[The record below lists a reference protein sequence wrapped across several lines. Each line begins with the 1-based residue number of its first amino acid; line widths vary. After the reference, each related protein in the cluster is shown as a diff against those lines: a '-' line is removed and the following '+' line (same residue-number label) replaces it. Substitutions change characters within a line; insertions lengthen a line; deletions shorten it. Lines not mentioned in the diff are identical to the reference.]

1 LSPAACQNIVIT
13 LCKKSVSEHPTCKY
27 FTENLQQYDVGKTLI
42 MLLQMYVIHL
52 AAGRGFFMAG
62 CPMWRKHMETI
73 GTLWLYLV
81 FFGIVSIMLVIDF
94 IGFKHQHGQE
104 VKIRTAAYWSVAWVS
119 VAALFGGGL
128 WLYLEQTA
136 GVVLANQKV
145 MEYFAGYL
153 LEKSLAIDN
162 VFVWLM
168 IFAAFAIPPA
178 LQRQLLLY
186 GVLGAIVL
194 RTIFIF
200 IGAWFVQEFSWIL
213 YLFGAF
219 LVYTGY
225 KFLRGHN
232 DEASNIEDMPLLKWL
247 RKHMRITP
255 QLEGNKFFIRKDGLL
270 WATPLF
276 LVLILVEASD
286 VIFAM
291 DSIPAI
297 FAVTTDP
304 FIVLTANL
312 MAILGL
318 RAMFFLLSGAASKM
332 YYLPYGLGVIL
343 VFIGF
348 KMLMLDVFHMPIWI
362 SLGFIVIVLAITAL
376 LSIRHNKKYNI
387 HQL

>member
-1 LSPAACQNIVIT
+1 
-13 LCKKSVSEHPTCKY
+13 
-27 FTENLQQYDVGKTLI
+27 
-42 MLLQMYVIHL
+42 
-52 AAGRGFFMAG
+52 
-62 CPMWRKHMETI
+62 METI
-73 GTLWLYLV
+73 GTLWLYLA
-81 FFGIVSIMLVIDF
+81 FFGLVAVMLIIDF
-94 IGFKHQHGQE
+94 LGFKNSQGQE
-104 VKIRTAAYWSVAWVS
+104 VKVKTAACWSIAWVS

-128 WLYLEQTA
+128 WLYLQQTA
-136 GVVLANQKV
+136 GVAIANTKV

-153 LEKSLAIDN
+153 LEKSLAVDN

-178 LQRQLLLY
+178 LQRKLLLY

-194 RTIFIF
+194 RTVFIF
-200 IGAWFVQEFSWIL
+200 IGAWFVQEFSWVL
-213 YLFGAF
+213 YIFGAF
-219 LVYTGY
+219 LVYTGF
-225 KFLRGHN
+225 KFLKGQD
-232 DEASNIEDMPLLKWL
+232 DEEKNIEDMAILKWL
-247 RKHMRITP
+247 RKHLRITP
-255 QLEGNKFFIRKDGLL
+255 QMQGDKFFVRQNGML

-286 VIFAM
+286 VIFAV

-332 YYLPYGLGVIL
+332 HYLPYGLGLIL
-343 VFIGF
+343 LFIGF

-362 SLGFIVIVLAITAL
+362 SLGFIVITLAITAW
-376 LSIRHNKKYNI
+376 LSIRHSKK
-387 HQL
+387 HHETTL

>member
-1 LSPAACQNIVIT
+1 
-13 LCKKSVSEHPTCKY
+13 
-27 FTENLQQYDVGKTLI
+27 
-42 MLLQMYVIHL
+42 
-52 AAGRGFFMAG
+52 
-62 CPMWRKHMETI
+62 MESI
-73 GTLWLYLV
+73 GNLWLYLA
-81 FFGIVSIMLVIDF
+81 FFGIVTVMLLIDF
-94 IGFKHQHGQE
+94 LGFKQKEGQE
-104 VKIRTAAYWSVAWVS
+104 VKIKTAALWSIAWVS
-119 VAALFGGGL
+119 VASLFGAGL
-128 WLYLEQTA
+128 WLYLQQTA
-136 GVVLANQKV
+136 GITVANTKV

-153 LEKSLAIDN
+153 LEKSLAVDN

-186 GVLGAIVL
+186 GVLGAIIL

-213 YLFGAF
+213 YIFGAF
-219 LVYTGY
+219 LVYTGF
-225 KFLRGHN
+225 KFFKGQN
-232 DEASNIEDMPLLKWL
+232 EEETNIEDMAILKWL

-255 QLEGNKFFIRKDGLL
+255 QMHGNKFFVRQNGML

-286 VIFAM
+286 VIFAV

-297 FAVTTDP
+297 FAVTSDP

-318 RAMFFLLSGAASKM
+318 RAMFFLLSGAATKM
-332 YYLPYGLGVIL
+332 HYLPYGLGIIL

-362 SLGFIVIVLAITAL
+362 SLGFIVLVLTITAI
-376 LSIRHNKKYNI
+376 LSIRYSKKH
-387 HQL
+387 HQTTL

>member
-1 LSPAACQNIVIT
+1 
-13 LCKKSVSEHPTCKY
+13 
-27 FTENLQQYDVGKTLI
+27 
-42 MLLQMYVIHL
+42 
-52 AAGRGFFMAG
+52 
-62 CPMWRKHMETI
+62 METI

-81 FFGIVSIMLVIDF
+81 FFAIVAVMLIIDF
-94 IGFKHQHGQE
+94 VGFKHQHGQE
-104 VKIRTAAYWSVAWVS
+104 VKVRTAAYWSIAWVS
-119 VAALFGGGL
+119 VATLFGGGL

-136 GVVLANQKV
+136 GTAIANAKV

-178 LQRQLLLY
+178 LQRKLLLY

-213 YLFGAF
+213 YIFGAF
-219 LVYTGY
+219 LVYTGF
-225 KFLRGHN
+225 KFLRGQHEE
-232 DEASNIEDMPLLKWL
+232 DSNIEDMAILKWL
-247 RKHMRITP
+247 RKRMRITP
-255 QLEGNKFFIRKDGLL
+255 QLQGDKFFVRQNGLL

-286 VIFAM
+286 VIFAV

-332 YYLPYGLGVIL
+332 HYLPYGLGIIL

-362 SLGFIVIVLAITAL
+362 SLSFIVIVLTVTAI
-376 LSIRHNKKYNI
+376 LSIRHSKKYNETT
-387 HQL
+387 L

>member
-1 LSPAACQNIVIT
+1 
-13 LCKKSVSEHPTCKY
+13 
-27 FTENLQQYDVGKTLI
+27 
-42 MLLQMYVIHL
+42 
-52 AAGRGFFMAG
+52 
-62 CPMWRKHMETI
+62 METI

-81 FFGIVSIMLVIDF
+81 FFAIVAVMLIIDF
-94 IGFKHQHGQE
+94 VGFKHQHGQE
-104 VKIRTAAYWSVAWVS
+104 VKVRTAAYWSIAWVS
-119 VAALFGGGL
+119 VATLFGGGL

-136 GVVLANQKV
+136 GTAIANAKV

-178 LQRQLLLY
+178 LQRKLLLY

-213 YLFGAF
+213 YIFGAF
-219 LVYTGY
+219 LVYTGF
-225 KFLRGHN
+225 KFLRGQ
-232 DEASNIEDMPLLKWL
+232 DEEESNIEDMAILKWL
-247 RKHMRITP
+247 RKRMRITP
-255 QLEGNKFFIRKDGLL
+255 QLEADKFFIRKDGLL

-286 VIFAM
+286 VIFAV

-332 YYLPYGLGVIL
+332 HYLPYGLGIIL

-348 KMLMLDVFHMPIWI
+348 KMLMLDIFHMPIWI
-362 SLGFIVIVLAITAL
+362 SLSFIVIVLTITAI
-376 LSIRHNKKYNI
+376 LSIRHSKKHN
-387 HQL
+387 QTTL

>member
-1 LSPAACQNIVIT
+1 
-13 LCKKSVSEHPTCKY
+13 
-27 FTENLQQYDVGKTLI
+27 
-42 MLLQMYVIHL
+42 
-52 AAGRGFFMAG
+52 
-62 CPMWRKHMETI
+62 MESI
-73 GTLWLYLV
+73 GNLWLYLA
-81 FFGIVSIMLVIDF
+81 FFGIVTVMLLIDF
-94 IGFKHQHGQE
+94 LGFKQKEGQE
-104 VKIRTAAYWSVAWVS
+104 VKIKTAALWSIAWVS
-119 VAALFGGGL
+119 VASLFGAGL
-128 WLYLEQTA
+128 WLYLQQTA
-136 GVVLANQKV
+136 GVTVANTKV

-153 LEKSLAIDN
+153 LEKSLAVDN

-186 GVLGAIVL
+186 GVLGAIIL

-213 YLFGAF
+213 YIFGAF
-219 LVYTGY
+219 LVYTGF
-225 KFLRGHN
+225 KFFKGQN
-232 DEASNIEDMPLLKWL
+232 EEETNIEDMAILKWL

-255 QLEGNKFFIRKDGLL
+255 QLHGNKFFVRQNGIL

-286 VIFAM
+286 VIFAV

-297 FAVTTDP
+297 FAVTSDP

-318 RAMFFLLSGAASKM
+318 RAMFFLLSGAATKM
-332 YYLPYGLGVIL
+332 HYLPYGLGIIL

-362 SLGFIVIVLAITAL
+362 SLSFIVLVLTITAI
-376 LSIRHNKKYNI
+376 LSIRYSKKH
-387 HQL
+387 HQTTL

>member
-1 LSPAACQNIVIT
+1 
-13 LCKKSVSEHPTCKY
+13 
-27 FTENLQQYDVGKTLI
+27 
-42 MLLQMYVIHL
+42 
-52 AAGRGFFMAG
+52 
-62 CPMWRKHMETI
+62 MESI
-73 GTLWLYLV
+73 GNPWLYLA
-81 FFGIVSIMLVIDF
+81 FFAIVAVMLLIDF
-94 IGFKHQHGQE
+94 LGFKQKEGQE
-104 VKIRTAAYWSVAWVS
+104 VKIKTAAYWSIAWVS
-119 VAALFGGGL
+119 IATLFGGGL
-128 WLYLEQTA
+128 WLYLQQTV
-136 GVVLANQKV
+136 GISIANAKT

-178 LQRQLLLY
+178 LQRKILLY

-213 YLFGAF
+213 YIFGAF
-219 LVYTGY
+219 LVYTGF
-225 KFLRGHN
+225 KLLKGQ
-232 DEASNIEDMPLLKWL
+232 DEEDTNIEDMAILKWL

-255 QLEGNKFFIRKDGLL
+255 KLDGAKFFVRQNGLL

-286 VIFAM
+286 VIFAV

-318 RAMFFLLSGAASKM
+318 RAMFFLLAGSASKM
-332 YYLPYGLGVIL
+332 HYLPYGLGIIL

-362 SLGFIVIVLAITAL
+362 SLGFIVIVLAITAW
-376 LSIRHNKKYNI
+376 LSIRHNKKQELNS
-387 HQL
+387 

>member
-1 LSPAACQNIVIT
+1 
-13 LCKKSVSEHPTCKY
+13 
-27 FTENLQQYDVGKTLI
+27 
-42 MLLQMYVIHL
+42 
-52 AAGRGFFMAG
+52 
-62 CPMWRKHMETI
+62 MESI
-73 GTLWLYLV
+73 GNLWLYLA
-81 FFGIVSIMLVIDF
+81 FFGIVTVMLLIDF
-94 IGFKHQHGQE
+94 LGFKQKEGQE
-104 VKIRTAAYWSVAWVS
+104 VKIKTAALWSIAWVS
-119 VAALFGGGL
+119 VASLFGAGL
-128 WLYLEQTA
+128 WLYLQQTA
-136 GVVLANQKV
+136 GVTVANTKV

-153 LEKSLAIDN
+153 LEKSLAVDN

-168 IFAAFAIPPA
+168 IFAAFGIPPA

-186 GVLGAIVL
+186 GVLGAIIL

-213 YLFGAF
+213 YIFGAF
-219 LVYTGY
+219 LVYTGF
-225 KFLRGHN
+225 KFFKGQN
-232 DEASNIEDMPLLKWL
+232 EEETNIEDMAILKWL

-255 QLEGNKFFIRKDGLL
+255 QMHGNKFFVRQNGML

-286 VIFAM
+286 VIFAV

-297 FAVTTDP
+297 FAVTSDP

-318 RAMFFLLSGAASKM
+318 RAMFFLLSGAATKM
-332 YYLPYGLGVIL
+332 HYLPYGLGIIL

-362 SLGFIVIVLAITAL
+362 SLGFIVLVLTITAIL
-376 LSIRHNKKYNI
+376 TIRYSKI
-387 HQL
+387 HHQTTL

>member
-1 LSPAACQNIVIT
+1 
-13 LCKKSVSEHPTCKY
+13 
-27 FTENLQQYDVGKTLI
+27 
-42 MLLQMYVIHL
+42 
-52 AAGRGFFMAG
+52 
-62 CPMWRKHMETI
+62 METI
-73 GTLWLYLV
+73 GHPWLYLA
-81 FFGIVSIMLVIDF
+81 FFSIVAVMLIIDF
-94 IGFKHQHGQE
+94 IGFKQKEGQE
-104 VKIRTAAYWSVAWVS
+104 VKIKTAALWSIAWVS
-119 VAALFGGGL
+119 VASLFGAGL
-128 WLYLEQTA
+128 WLYLQQTA
-136 GVVLANQKV
+136 GVTVANTKV

-153 LEKSLAIDN
+153 LEKSLAVDN

-186 GVLGAIVL
+186 GVLGAIIL

-213 YLFGAF
+213 YIFGAF
-219 LVYTGY
+219 LVYTGF
-225 KFLRGHN
+225 KFFKGQN
-232 DEASNIEDMPLLKWL
+232 EEETNIEDMAILKWL

-255 QLEGNKFFIRKDGLL
+255 QLHGNKFFVRQNGML

-286 VIFAM
+286 VIFAV

-297 FAVTTDP
+297 FAVTSDP

-318 RAMFFLLSGAASKM
+318 RAMFFLLSGAATKM
-332 YYLPYGLGVIL
+332 HYLPYGLGIIL

-362 SLGFIVIVLAITAL
+362 SLGFIVLVLTITAI
-376 LSIRHNKKYNI
+376 LSIRYSKKH
-387 HQL
+387 HQTTL

>member
-1 LSPAACQNIVIT
+1 
-13 LCKKSVSEHPTCKY
+13 
-27 FTENLQQYDVGKTLI
+27 
-42 MLLQMYVIHL
+42 
-52 AAGRGFFMAG
+52 
-62 CPMWRKHMETI
+62 METI

-81 FFGIVSIMLVIDF
+81 FFAIVAVMLIIDF
-94 IGFKHQHGQE
+94 VGFKHQHGQE
-104 VKIRTAAYWSVAWVS
+104 VKVRTAAYWSIAWVS
-119 VAALFGGGL
+119 VATLFG
-128 WLYLEQTA
+128 
-136 GVVLANQKV
+136 
-145 MEYFAGYL
+145 GYL

-178 LQRQLLLY
+178 LQRKLLLY

-213 YLFGAF
+213 YIFGAF
-219 LVYTGY
+219 LVYTGF
-225 KFLRGHN
+225 KFLRGQ
-232 DEASNIEDMPLLKWL
+232 DEEESNIEDMAILKWL
-247 RKHMRITP
+247 RKRMRITP
-255 QLEGNKFFIRKDGLL
+255 QLEADKFFIRKDGLL

-286 VIFAM
+286 VIFAV

-332 YYLPYGLGVIL
+332 HYLPYGLGIIL

-362 SLGFIVIVLAITAL
+362 SLSFIVIVLTITAI
-376 LSIRHNKKYNI
+376 LSIRHSKKHN
-387 HQL
+387 QTTL

>member
-1 LSPAACQNIVIT
+1 
-13 LCKKSVSEHPTCKY
+13 
-27 FTENLQQYDVGKTLI
+27 
-42 MLLQMYVIHL
+42 
-52 AAGRGFFMAG
+52 
-62 CPMWRKHMETI
+62 METI

-81 FFGIVSIMLVIDF
+81 FFAIVAVMLIIDF
-94 IGFKHQHGQE
+94 VGFKHQHGQE
-104 VKIRTAAYWSVAWVS
+104 VKVRTAAYWSIAWVS
-119 VAALFGGGL
+119 VATLFGGGL

-136 GVVLANQKV
+136 GAAIANTKV

-178 LQRQLLLY
+178 LQRKLLLY

-213 YLFGAF
+213 YIFGAF
-219 LVYTGY
+219 LVYTGF
-225 KFLRGHN
+225 KFLRGQHEE
-232 DEASNIEDMPLLKWL
+232 DSNIEDMAILKWL

-255 QLEGNKFFIRKDGLL
+255 QLQGDKFFVRQNGLL

-286 VIFAM
+286 VIFAV

-332 YYLPYGLGVIL
+332 HYLPYGLGIIL

-362 SLGFIVIVLAITAL
+362 SLSFIVIVLTVTAI
-376 LSIRHNKKYNI
+376 LSIRHSKKYNETT
-387 HQL
+387 L

>member
-1 LSPAACQNIVIT
+1 
-13 LCKKSVSEHPTCKY
+13 
-27 FTENLQQYDVGKTLI
+27 
-42 MLLQMYVIHL
+42 
-52 AAGRGFFMAG
+52 
-62 CPMWRKHMETI
+62 MESI
-73 GTLWLYLV
+73 GNLWLYIA
-81 FFGIVSIMLVIDF
+81 FFGIVTVMLLIDF
-94 IGFKHQHGQE
+94 LGFKQKEGQE
-104 VKIRTAAYWSVAWVS
+104 VKIKTAALWSIAWVS
-119 VAALFGGGL
+119 IASLFGAGL
-128 WLYLEQTA
+128 WLYLQQTA
-136 GVVLANQKV
+136 GVTVANTKV

-153 LEKSLAIDN
+153 LEKSLAVDN

-186 GVLGAIVL
+186 GVLGAIIL

-213 YLFGAF
+213 YILGAF
-219 LVYTGY
+219 LVYTGF
-225 KFLRGHN
+225 KFFKGQN
-232 DEASNIEDMPLLKWL
+232 EEETNIEDMAILKWL

-255 QLEGNKFFIRKDGLL
+255 QLHGNKFFVRQNGIL

-286 VIFAM
+286 VIFAV

-297 FAVTTDP
+297 FAVTSDP

-318 RAMFFLLSGAASKM
+318 RAMFFLLSGAATKM
-332 YYLPYGLGVIL
+332 HYLPYGLGIIL

-362 SLGFIVIVLAITAL
+362 SLGFIVLVLTITAI
-376 LSIRHNKKYNI
+376 LSIRYSKKH
-387 HQL
+387 HQTTL

>member
-1 LSPAACQNIVIT
+1 
-13 LCKKSVSEHPTCKY
+13 
-27 FTENLQQYDVGKTLI
+27 
-42 MLLQMYVIHL
+42 
-52 AAGRGFFMAG
+52 
-62 CPMWRKHMETI
+62 MESI
-73 GTLWLYLV
+73 GNLWLYLA
-81 FFGIVSIMLVIDF
+81 FFGIVTVMLLIDF
-94 IGFKHQHGQE
+94 LGFKQKEGQE
-104 VKIRTAAYWSVAWVS
+104 VKIKTAALWSIAWVS
-119 VAALFGGGL
+119 VASLFGAGL
-128 WLYLEQTA
+128 WLYLQQTA
-136 GVVLANQKV
+136 GVTVANTKV

-153 LEKSLAIDN
+153 LEKSLAVDN

-186 GVLGAIVL
+186 GVLGAIIL

-213 YLFGAF
+213 YIFGAF
-219 LVYTGY
+219 LVYTGF
-225 KFLRGHN
+225 KFFKGQN
-232 DEASNIEDMPLLKWL
+232 EEETNFEDMAILKWL

-255 QLEGNKFFIRKDGLL
+255 QMHGNKFFVRQNGML

-286 VIFAM
+286 VIFAV

-297 FAVTTDP
+297 FAVTSDP

-318 RAMFFLLSGAASKM
+318 RAMFFLLSGAATKM
-332 YYLPYGLGVIL
+332 HYLPYGLGIIL

-362 SLGFIVIVLAITAL
+362 SLGFIVLVLTITAI
-376 LSIRHNKKYNI
+376 LSIGYSKKH
-387 HQL
+387 HQTTL

>member
-1 LSPAACQNIVIT
+1 
-13 LCKKSVSEHPTCKY
+13 
-27 FTENLQQYDVGKTLI
+27 
-42 MLLQMYVIHL
+42 
-52 AAGRGFFMAG
+52 
-62 CPMWRKHMETI
+62 MESI
-73 GTLWLYLV
+73 GNLWLYLA
-81 FFGIVSIMLVIDF
+81 FFGIVTVMLLIDF
-94 IGFKHQHGQE
+94 LGFKQKEGQE
-104 VKIRTAAYWSVAWVS
+104 VKIKTAALWSIAWVS
-119 VAALFGGGL
+119 VASLFGAGL
-128 WLYLEQTA
+128 WLYLQQTA
-136 GVVLANQKV
+136 GVTVANTKV

-153 LEKSLAIDN
+153 LEKSLAVDN

-186 GVLGAIVL
+186 GVLGAIIL

-213 YLFGAF
+213 YIFGAF
-219 LVYTGY
+219 LVYTGF
-225 KFLRGHN
+225 KFFKGQN
-232 DEASNIEDMPLLKWL
+232 EEETNIEDMAILKWL

-255 QLEGNKFFIRKDGLL
+255 QLHGNKFFVRQNGML

-286 VIFAM
+286 VIFAV

-297 FAVTTDP
+297 FAVTSDP

-318 RAMFFLLSGAASKM
+318 RAMFFLLSGAATKM
-332 YYLPYGLGVIL
+332 HYLPYGLGIIL

-348 KMLMLDVFHMPIWI
+348 KMLKLDVFHMPIWI
-362 SLGFIVIVLAITAL
+362 SLGFIVLVLTITAI
-376 LSIRHNKKYNI
+376 LSIRYSKKH
-387 HQL
+387 HQTTL

>member
-1 LSPAACQNIVIT
+1 
-13 LCKKSVSEHPTCKY
+13 
-27 FTENLQQYDVGKTLI
+27 
-42 MLLQMYVIHL
+42 
-52 AAGRGFFMAG
+52 
-62 CPMWRKHMETI
+62 METI

-81 FFGIVSIMLVIDF
+81 FFAIVAVMLVIDF
-94 IGFKHQHGQE
+94 VGFKHQHGQE
-104 VKIRTAAYWSVAWVS
+104 VKVRTAAYWSIAWVS
-119 VAALFGGGL
+119 VATLFGGGL

-136 GVVLANQKV
+136 GTAIANAKV

-178 LQRQLLLY
+178 LQRKLLLY

-213 YLFGAF
+213 YIFGAF
-219 LVYTGY
+219 LVYTGF
-225 KFLRGHN
+225 KFLRGQHEE
-232 DEASNIEDMPLLKWL
+232 DSNIEDMAILKWL

-255 QLEGNKFFIRKDGLL
+255 QLQGDKFFVRQNGLL

-286 VIFAM
+286 VIFAV

-332 YYLPYGLGVIL
+332 HYLPYGLGIIL

-362 SLGFIVIVLAITAL
+362 SLSFIVIVLTVTAI
-376 LSIRHNKKYNI
+376 LSIRHSKRHNETT
-387 HQL
+387 L

>member
-1 LSPAACQNIVIT
+1 
-13 LCKKSVSEHPTCKY
+13 
-27 FTENLQQYDVGKTLI
+27 
-42 MLLQMYVIHL
+42 
-52 AAGRGFFMAG
+52 
-62 CPMWRKHMETI
+62 METI

-81 FFGIVSIMLVIDF
+81 FFAIVAVMLVIDF
-94 IGFKHQHGQE
+94 VGFKHQHGQE
-104 VKIRTAAYWSVAWVS
+104 VKVRTAAYWSIAWVS
-119 VAALFGGGL
+119 VATLFGGGL

-136 GVVLANQKV
+136 GAAIANTKV

-178 LQRQLLLY
+178 LQRKLLLY

-219 LVYTGY
+219 LVYTGF
-225 KFLRGHN
+225 KFLRGQHEE
-232 DEASNIEDMPLLKWL
+232 DSNIEDMAILKWL

-255 QLEGNKFFIRKDGLL
+255 QLQGDKFFVRQNGLL
-270 WATPLF
+270 WTTPLF

-286 VIFAM
+286 VIFAV

-332 YYLPYGLGVIL
+332 HYLPYGLGLIL

-362 SLGFIVIVLAITAL
+362 SLSFIVIVLTVTAI
-376 LSIRHNKKYNI
+376 LSIRHSKKHNETT
-387 HQL
+387 L

>member
-1 LSPAACQNIVIT
+1 
-13 LCKKSVSEHPTCKY
+13 
-27 FTENLQQYDVGKTLI
+27 
-42 MLLQMYVIHL
+42 
-52 AAGRGFFMAG
+52 
-62 CPMWRKHMETI
+62 METI

-81 FFGIVSIMLVIDF
+81 FFAIVAVMLIIDF
-94 IGFKHQHGQE
+94 VGFKHQHGQE
-104 VKIRTAAYWSVAWVS
+104 VKVRTAAYWSIAWVS
-119 VAALFGGGL
+119 VATLFGGGL

-136 GVVLANQKV
+136 GTAIANAKV

-178 LQRQLLLY
+178 LQRKLLLY

-219 LVYTGY
+219 LVYTGF
-225 KFLRGHN
+225 KFLRGQHEE
-232 DEASNIEDMPLLKWL
+232 DSNIEDMAILKWL

-255 QLEGNKFFIRKDGLL
+255 QLQGDKFFVRQNGLL

-286 VIFAM
+286 VIFAV

-332 YYLPYGLGVIL
+332 HYLPYGLGIIL

-362 SLGFIVIVLAITAL
+362 SLSFIVIVLTVTAI
-376 LSIRHNKKYNI
+376 LSIRHSKKYNETT
-387 HQL
+387 L

>member
-1 LSPAACQNIVIT
+1 
-13 LCKKSVSEHPTCKY
+13 
-27 FTENLQQYDVGKTLI
+27 
-42 MLLQMYVIHL
+42 
-52 AAGRGFFMAG
+52 
-62 CPMWRKHMETI
+62 MESI
-73 GTLWLYLV
+73 GNLWLYLA
-81 FFGIVSIMLVIDF
+81 FFGIVTVMLLIDF
-94 IGFKHQHGQE
+94 LGFKQKEGQE
-104 VKIRTAAYWSVAWVS
+104 VKIKTAALWSIAWVS
-119 VAALFGGGL
+119 VASLFGAGL
-128 WLYLEQTA
+128 WLYLQQTA
-136 GVVLANQKV
+136 GVTVANTKV

-153 LEKSLAIDN
+153 LEKSLAVDN

-186 GVLGAIVL
+186 GVLGAIIL

-213 YLFGAF
+213 YIFGAF
-219 LVYTGY
+219 LVYTGF
-225 KFLRGHN
+225 KFFKGQN
-232 DEASNIEDMPLLKWL
+232 EEETNIEDMAILKWL

-255 QLEGNKFFIRKDGLL
+255 QMHGNKFFVRQNGML

-286 VIFAM
+286 VIFAV

-297 FAVTTDP
+297 FAVTSDP

-318 RAMFFLLSGAASKM
+318 RAMFFLLSGAATKM
-332 YYLPYGLGVIL
+332 HYLPYGLGIIL
-343 VFIGF
+343 VCIGF

-362 SLGFIVIVLAITAL
+362 SLGFIVLVLTITAI
-376 LSIRHNKKYNI
+376 LSIRYSKKH
-387 HQL
+387 HQTTL

>member
-1 LSPAACQNIVIT
+1 
-13 LCKKSVSEHPTCKY
+13 
-27 FTENLQQYDVGKTLI
+27 
-42 MLLQMYVIHL
+42 
-52 AAGRGFFMAG
+52 
-62 CPMWRKHMETI
+62 MEPI
-73 GTLWLYLV
+73 GNLWLYIA
-81 FFGIVSIMLVIDF
+81 FFGIVTVMLLIDF
-94 IGFKHQHGQE
+94 LGFKQKEGQE
-104 VKIRTAAYWSVAWVS
+104 VKIKTAALWSIAWVS
-119 VAALFGGGL
+119 VASLFGAGL
-128 WLYLEQTA
+128 WLYLQQTA
-136 GVVLANQKV
+136 GVTVANTKV

-153 LEKSLAIDN
+153 LEKSLAVDN

-186 GVLGAIVL
+186 GVLGAIIL

-213 YLFGAF
+213 YIFGAF
-219 LVYTGY
+219 LVYTGF
-225 KFLRGHN
+225 KFFKGQN
-232 DEASNIEDMPLLKWL
+232 EEETNIEDMAILKWL

-255 QLEGNKFFIRKDGLL
+255 QLHGNKFFVRQNGML

-286 VIFAM
+286 VIFAV

-297 FAVTTDP
+297 FAVTSDP

-318 RAMFFLLSGAASKM
+318 RAMFFLLSGAATKM
-332 YYLPYGLGVIL
+332 HYLPYGLGIIL

-362 SLGFIVIVLAITAL
+362 SLGFIVLVLTITAI
-376 LSIRHNKKYNI
+376 LSIRYSKKH
-387 HQL
+387 HQTTL